1 MVQEI
6 AAAEL
11 APLVAPAVA
20 VDLLRPD
27 GGGMMTLE
35 MQRALVGR
43 ILEMVEIMSDL
54 VERTLEM
61 VDMVEMDRAPTMIA
75 IEGLPRLSS

>member
-1 MVQEI
+1 MTAMPEV
-6 AAAEL
+6 L
-11 APLVAPAVA
+11 

-61 VDMVEMDRAPTMIA
+61 VDMVEMDRAPTENRKLVNLLTMIA
-75 IEGLPRLSS
+75 VEGLPRLSS